1 MAELVDAAD
10 LESVVSRR
18 VGSSPTRRTC
28 SENAHFRS
36 RPSSQ
41 IGKDGREA
49 TLVCITGR
57 VAPGASVSYPVQV
70 RVLPGTRNTFFLEC
84 VAYLACERR
93 ERL

>member
-1 MAELVDAAD
+1 MVELVDTQD
-10 LESVVSRR
+10 LGSCASRR
-18 VGSSPTRRTC
+18 VGSSPTGRTC

-70 RVLPGTRNTFFLEC
+70 RVLPGTRRTLFELC
-84 VAYLACERR
+84 CAP
-93 ERL
+93 RL